1 MTQGPA
7 DREPL
12 PNLSTAI
19 VIGIGGSGVQT
30 LGRLSR
36 AVRDKTRP
44 DNTLVDNIHLLG
56 LDAVE
61 QSQQNPELPLE
72 CLLAPHE
79 YFNIVGEQP
88 LNAYSYVSE
97 AMQHDVVLQQSWDP
111 DYIPPNE
118 PLTDGLKRSRG
129 LGDLAFE
136 INRGRVE
143 AQIEQVF
150 SRALAAND
158 IRAVYQQNTKSRL
171 PVVIA
176 ASACGGTGASGF
188 LHVLH
193 AVHRVARRRQV
204 TLQVYPVV
212 YLPRVFYDSV
222 GSGPGSST
230 IRTAHKSNA
239 YAFLG
244 ELELVLTRE
253 GEFDRFL
260 ARRADERIGRTM
272 SAQDL
277 VSTVFLV
284 DGQLA
289 DGTGLTQRAAYQM
302 AADSLHSLL
311 LTDGNN
317 RLGIEGTNA
326 SAPGLDAGDPP
337 QRRAYGS
344 FGAFSITYPG
354 TTYRRFVMSQTTDAL
369 LHRYLVEPDANK
381 DVHGARVRDDLV
393 QRLNG
398 LTTGTRTDLR
408 GLTQVRDLYDK
419 VVNLV
424 SDLESV
430 EDLEGLQAE
439 GATLDHR
446 VNEAERVLRMKRPG
460 VLHDKIA
467 QVNGI
472 IDDAIQQSG
481 ESVSVLVWAL
491 NKASHTI
498 ANAATTAEE
507 VRSSADSNRDRIA
520 QAGGELAQSR
530 EELRRAWGAFLP
542 IRGREKRR
550 ASEEYAEV
558 AGRYADRVV
567 EVHVQGLAADIL
579 NAAASSLRDAYRWMR
594 AAESILHDEQELA
607 AEMAQRDDLI
617 GKDAGEPGQ
626 MLLVPSDVQPQVEH
640 SVLAT
645 TAWKQIDERLVTT
658 ESLRRVD
665 SAGPTDPGGRDWLRS
680 LYQDLREC
688 GIARGLLAVGM
699 GDTRPLDA
707 EKALSELRRL
717 LDEHVEGF
725 ADVPTSL
732 PASLRQA
739 AERADA
745 AAAGRPDGS
754 LAETDRLAGG
764 LANLP
769 ERINVAIS
777 FDQGRMRLQ
786 PHEVLDPP
794 LEVIAASG
802 PLLSQLEREMTQ
814 QNRRFADSNDSD
826 RVACTAARYGLTVGA
841 ISSLPEWYEAYRQ
854 VTSYRAS
861 RRREANQPPPHLKT
875 GLRDAVRQNPLLR
888 PSYSDRWVAD
898 LVVKAVAISHLDN
911 APVTFVNRRFRNE
924 VRRQVVARR
933 TDIVNDALVVI
944 GPEIDFGHE
953 LNDWFDNLGR
963 HDTIPAA
970 VDEAF
975 QFVMDSAY
983 DSHAAGDPA
992 PLEQL
997 RAITQ
1002 QFYDF
1007 NVAEWQ
1013 RLRDLAE
1020 PDEQMVR
1027 RTRIRAVLADAG
1039 RVLLDRDMQAGDAE
1053 PSFVGA

>member
-1 MTQGPA
+1 MSQGTA

-19 VIGIGGSGVQT
+19 VIGIGGSGIQT

-36 AVRDKTRP
+36 AIRDETRP
-44 DNTLVDNIHLLG
+44 DNTLVDNVHLLG

-61 QSQQNPELPLE
+61 QSQQHPELPTE
-72 CLLAPHE
+72 CVLAPHE

-88 LNAYSYVSE
+88 LNAYTYVAE

-111 DYIPPNE
+111 DYVPPNE

-150 SRALAAND
+150 ARALAAND

-222 GSGPGSST
+222 GSGAGSST

-239 YAFLG
+239 YAFLS
-244 ELELVLTRE
+244 ELELILTRE

-260 ARRADERIGRTM
+260 ARRADERISRTM

-311 LTDGNN
+311 LTDANN

-354 TTYRRFVMSQTTDAL
+354 TTYRRFATSQTTDAL
-369 LHRYLVEPDANK
+369 LHGYLIDPDANK
-381 DVHGARVRDDLV
+381 DVLGARVRDDLV
-393 QRLNG
+393 QRLVG

-408 GLTQVRDLYDK
+408 GMTEVRDLFDK
-419 VVNLV
+419 VSNLV
-424 SDLESV
+424 GDLEDV

-439 GATLDHR
+439 GSTLDHR
-446 VNEAERVLRMKRPG
+446 VSEAERVMRVKRPG
-460 VLHDKIA
+460 ILHDKLA
-467 QVNGI
+467 Q
-472 IDDAIQQSG
+472 IDDVIDDTVQQSG

-491 NKASHTI
+491 NKASHSI
-498 ANAATTAEE
+498 ASAATTAQDM
-507 VRSSADSNRDRIA
+507 RSSADSNRDRIS
-520 QAGGELAQSR
+520 QAGGELAQSK

-542 IRGREKRR
+542 IRGREKRK

-558 AGRYADRVV
+558 ASRYADRVV
-567 EVHVQGLAADIL
+567 DVHVQGLAADIL
-579 NAAASSLRDAYRWMR
+579 NAAASALRDAYRWMR
-594 AAESILHDEQELA
+594 ATESVLHEEQERA
-607 AEMAQRDDLI
+607 AERAQRDDLI

-626 MLLVPSDVQPQVEH
+626 MLLVPSDVHPQVED
-640 SVLAT
+640 STLAT
-645 TAWKQIDERLVTT
+645 TAWGQISERLDTT
-658 ESLRRVD
+658 EGLKRVD
-665 SAGPTDPGGRDWLRS
+665 PAGPSEPGGRDWLRS
-680 LYQDLREC
+680 LYQDLRES
-688 GIARGLLAVGM
+688 GIGRGLLAVGM

-707 EKALSELRRL
+707 EKSLSELRRL
-717 LDEHVEGF
+717 LDEHVAGF
-725 ADVPTSL
+725 AQVPTSL

-745 AAAGRPDGS
+745 ALAGRRDRRLTESERLDGA
-754 LAETDRLAGG
+754 LV
-764 LANLP
+764 NLP

-802 PLLSQLEREMTQ
+802 PLLAELERDMDQ
-814 QNRRFADSNDSD
+814 QNRRFADSNDPD
-826 RVACTAARYGLTVGA
+826 RVACTAARYGLTIGA

-861 RRREANQPPPHLKT
+861 RRREANQPPPHLKA
-875 GLRDAVRQNPLLR
+875 GLRDAVRENPLLR

-898 LVVKAVAISHLDN
+898 LVVKAVAISTLDN
-911 APVTFVNRRFRNE
+911 APVSFVTRRFRNE
-924 VRRQVVARR
+924 RRRQVIGRR
-933 TDIVNDALVVI
+933 TDIQNDALVVI
-944 GPEIDFGHE
+944 GPEIDLGHE
-953 LNDWFDNLGR
+953 LAEWFDALGR
-963 HDTIPAA
+963 HDTIPASI
-970 VDEAF
+970 DEAF
-975 QFVMDSAY
+975 QFVMDGAY
-983 DSHAAGDPA
+983 DSHAAGDPSS
-992 PLEQL
+992 LEDL
-997 RAITQ
+997 RTVTQ

-1007 NVAEWQ
+1007 NTSEWQ
-1013 RLRDLAE
+1013 QLRDMAE
-1020 PDEQMVR
+1020 PDETVARQ
-1027 RTRIRAVLADAG
+1027 TRIRALLADAG
-1039 RVLLDRDMQAGDAE
+1039 RALLDNDMQADDTE
-1053 PSFVGA
+1053 SSFFGA